1 MELLSTKKYNF
12 LLGRMYFT
20 GNVGFQNMLVHQPT
34 FSMLQ
39 LKEDKGTDYV
49 ISWISKG
56 VYSSNIS
63 PLHTIFFFHSIK
75 LSRYRI
81 GIKFDN
87 ESLIVEQNS
96 YTSKIVNLTLSMT

>member
-1 MELLSTKKYNF
+1 
-12 LLGRMYFT
+12 MYFT

-63 PLHTIFFFHSIK
+63 PLHTIFFFIA
-75 LSRYRI
+75 
-81 GIKFDN
+81 
-87 ESLIVEQNS
+87 
-96 YTSKIVNLTLSMT
+96 